1 MDSTDPANFNLYLIN
16 DDRLPSVSIEIASNV
31 STTAGSYSF
40 DGVDVVPS
48 SGYRFTFKDTS
59 NNDLLVQS
67 DTFSIVA
74 KGDDTTTVTSG
85 TSTSATSA
93 TAYPASSSTTATTTR
108 LNASST
114 SSPSGSSPTSH
125 SLGTVSQIPSS
136 PCIAGLVVLLCASML

>member
-1 MDSTDPANFNLYLIN
+1 MTELCDTNYLCAI
-16 DDRLPSVSIEIASNV
+16 
-31 STTAGSYSF
+31 
-40 DGVDVVPS
+40 S

-67 DTFSIVA
+67 DTLSIVA

-114 SSPSGSSPTSH
+114 SCKFKGRRISY
-125 SLGTVSQIPSS
+125 LF
-136 PCIAGLVVLLCASML
+136 